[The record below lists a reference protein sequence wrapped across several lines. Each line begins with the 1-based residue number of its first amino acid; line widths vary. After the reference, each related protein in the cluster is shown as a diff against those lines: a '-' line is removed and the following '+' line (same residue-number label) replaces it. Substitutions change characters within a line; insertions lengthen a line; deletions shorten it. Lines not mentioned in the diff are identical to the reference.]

1 MASTTKILRLGSVVT
16 SAASSLAA
24 ESLATGAVIAVPT
37 DTIYGLACLVQ
48 HSAAVERLY
57 TIKVLCLLNCD
68 KEMCPLNHHVS
79 TFFQGRNAKKPIA
92 ICVAEVEDIYSWA
105 NVTVSRQV
113 IEALLPGQ
121 VTLVFTRS
129 EQLNNKLNPD
139 TDLVGVRIPDHSFLR
154 HVCRLC
160 GGPLALTSANLS
172 NDQSTLAVEEF
183 SDLHTSLELVCD
195 GGRLSDSEEARLG
208 STVVDLSQE
217 GSFTIIRAGSVR
229 ENVETVMK
237 KNGICQR

>member
-1 MASTTKILRLGSVVT
+1 MGVT

-48 HSAAVERLY
+48 HTTAVERLY
-57 TIKVLCLLNCD
+57 TIK
-68 KEMCPLNHHVS
+68 
-79 TFFQGRNAKKPIA
+79 GRNAKKPIA
-92 ICVAEVEDIYSWA
+92 ICVAEIKDIYSWA
-105 NVTVSRQV
+105 KVTVSRQV
-113 IEALLPGQ
+113 IEELLPGK
-121 VTLVFTRS
+121 VTLVFSRS

-139 TDLVGVRIPDHSFLR
+139 TNLVGVRIPDHSFLR
-154 HVCRLC
+154 QVCRLC

-172 NDQSTLAVEEF
+172 NDKSTLAVEEF
-183 SDLHTSLELVCD
+183 SDLHNSLELVCD

-217 GSFTIIRAGSVR
+217 GSFTILRAGSVG

-237 KNGICQR
+237 KNGIWQR